1 MKKLLLPL
9 LLLLVLGGCANP
21 GSGPDGGPYDETPPK
36 IVGMSPALG
45 ATGAK
50 AKKVSIV
57 FDEMIK
63 VENAQ
68 EKVTV
73 SPPQIEQAEIKTSGR
88 RVTVEVKD
96 SLKEN
101 TTYTVDFSD
110 AIVDSNEGNPLGNF
124 TYFFSTGEKVDSME
138 VSGYVLNAEDHEPVK
153 GILVGLHSDLVDSAF
168 TSKPFERVART
179 DSRGH
184 FSIKGVGA
192 GEYRI
197 YALKDMDNDFKYV
210 RGEMLAFSRETI
222 KPTAVADTR
231 YDTLWRDTATV
242 DTIMAVPYTRYEP
255 DDVVLMAFTESGVS
269 RQLLKTQR
277 EPEWFKVYFTAPSLS
292 VPRVEGMNFD
302 AAKLMEE
309 RNLTNDTITYWL
321 RDTELYKQDTL
332 RVRYTYEATD
342 DSTGVLTEQT
352 DTLELV
358 PRFGYEKR
366 KKFEEQEI
374 EKFEKERE
382 KRHKRGDYSKET
394 RPVGEMKIDF
404 DLRNTLAPDQNIH
417 FRLAEPAARFD
428 TAGIHLYL
436 KVDTVYQEARYALS
450 RDSLSLLSYTL
461 KGEWRPG
468 QEYVLNVDSAIVTG
482 LSGKVN
488 NYYDRTFKIPEM
500 ESYASL
506 FLLLPDADTSA
517 VVQLIQGEKPVK
529 KMRVRDGRADFF
541 YLSPGVYYL
550 RMFNDRNGNGAW
562 DTGVY
567 SEGKQAEEVY
577 YFPSSLTLR
586 ANWDVEQTWR
596 VKEVPL
602 QLQKPRELVKQ
613 KEDKKKTPKN
623 RNAERAR
630 QLGR

>member
-1 MKKLLLPL
+1 MS
-9 LLLLVLGGCANP
+9 LVFAGCANP

-57 FDEMIK
+57 FDELIK

-73 SPPQIEQAEIKTSGR
+73 SPPQIEQAEIKTAGR
-88 RVTVEVKD
+88 RVTVELKD

-153 GILVGLHSDLVDSAF
+153 GILVGLHSDLADSAF

-184 FSIKGVGA
+184 FSIKGVGT

-231 YDTLWRDTATV
+231 YDTLWRDTANI

-277 EPEWFKVYFTAPSLS
+277 EPEWFKVYFTAPSLR
-292 VPRVEGMNFD
+292 VPRVEGLNFD
-302 AAKLMEE
+302 AAKLLEE
-309 RNLTNDTITYWL
+309 RNFTNDTLTYWL

-394 RPVGEMKIDF
+394 RPAGELKIDF

-428 TAGIHLYL
+428 TACVHLYL
-436 KVDTVYQEARYALS
+436 KVDTVYQEARYALV

-506 FLLLPDADTSA
+506 FLLLPDADTTA
-517 VVQLIQGEKPVK
+517 VVQLIQGDKPVK
-529 KMRVRDGRADFF
+529 KLRVHDGRADFF

-550 RMFNDRNGNGAW
+550 RMFNDHNGNGAW

-602 QLQKPRELVKQ
+602 QQQKPRELVKQ

>member
-9 LLLLVLGGCANP
+9 LLLLVLAGCANP

-88 RVTVEVKD
+88 RVTVELKD

-153 GILVGLHSDLVDSAF
+153 GILVGLHSDLADSAF

-394 RPVGEMKIDF
+394 RPVGELKIDF

-482 LSGKVN
+482 LSEKVN

>member
-1 MKKLLLPL
+1 MS
-9 LLLLVLGGCANP
+9 LVFAGCANP

-57 FDEMIK
+57 FDELIK

-73 SPPQIEQAEIKTSGR
+73 SPPQIEQAEIKTAGR
-88 RVTVEVKD
+88 RVTVELKD

-153 GILVGLHSDLVDSAF
+153 GILVGLHSDLADSAF

-184 FSIKGVGA
+184 FSIKGVGT

-231 YDTLWRDTATV
+231 YDTLWRDTANI

-277 EPEWFKVYFTAPSLS
+277 EPEWFKVYFTAPSLR
-292 VPRVEGMNFD
+292 VPRVEGLNFD
-302 AAKLMEE
+302 AAKLLEE
-309 RNLTNDTITYWL
+309 RNFTNDTLTYWL

-394 RPVGEMKIDF
+394 RPAGELKIDF

-428 TAGIHLYL
+428 TAGVHLYL
-436 KVDTVYQEARYALS
+436 KVDTVYQEARYALV

-506 FLLLPDADTSA
+506 FLLLPDADTTA
-517 VVQLIQGEKPVK
+517 VVQLIQGDKPVK
-529 KMRVRDGRADFF
+529 KLRVHDGRADFF

-550 RMFNDRNGNGAW
+550 RMFNDHNGNGAW

-602 QLQKPRELVKQ
+602 QQQKPRELVKQ

>member
-1 MKKLLLPL
+1 M
-9 LLLLVLGGCANP
+9 LLVLAGCANP

-88 RVTVEVKD
+88 RVTVELKD

-124 TYFFSTGEKVDSME
+124 TYFFSTGEKVDSMA

-153 GILVGLHSDLVDSAF
+153 GILVGLHSDLADSAF

-394 RPVGEMKIDF
+394 RPVGELKIDF

-428 TAGIHLYL
+428 TAGIPLYL

-482 LSGKVN
+482 LSEKVN

>member
-1 MKKLLLPL
+1 MKRLFIPL
-9 LLLLVLGGCANP
+9 LLSLVFAGCANP

-50 AKKVSIV
+50 AKKVSIL
-57 FDEMIK
+57 FDELIK

-88 RVTVEVKD
+88 RVTVELKD
-96 SLKEN
+96 SLKAN

-153 GILVGLHSDLVDSAF
+153 GILVGLHSDLADSAF

-184 FSIKGVGA
+184 FCIKGVGE

-210 RGEMLAFSRETI
+210 RGEMLAFSRESV
-222 KPTAVADTR
+222 KPRAVADTR
-231 YDTLWRDTATV
+231 YDTLWRDTATI
-242 DTIMAVPYTRYEP
+242 DTVMAVPYTRYEP

-269 RQLLKTQR
+269 RHLLKTQR
-277 EPEWFKVYFTAPSLS
+277 EPEWFRVYFTAPSRKA
-292 VPRVEGMNFD
+292 PRVEGMNFD
-302 AAKLMEE
+302 AAKLVEE
-309 RNLTNDTITYWL
+309 RNAANDTLTYWL

-342 DSTGVLTEQT
+342 DSTGVLCERT
-352 DTLELV
+352 DTIDFV

-394 RPVGEMKIDF
+394 RTAGELKIDF

-417 FRLAEPAARFD
+417 FRLAEPAERFD

-436 KVDTVYQEARYALS
+436 KVDTTYQEARCVLV

-482 LSGKVN
+482 FSGKVN
-488 NYYDRTFKIPEM
+488 NSYDRAFKIPEM
-500 ESYASL
+500 ESYSSL
-506 FLLLPDADTSA
+506 FLILPDADTTA
-517 VVQLIQGEKPVK
+517 VVQLIQGEKAVK

-550 RMFNDRNGNGAW
+550 RMFCDRNGNGAW

-577 YFPSSLTLR
+577 YFPSPLTLR

-602 QLQKPRELVKQ
+602 PLQKPRELVKQ